1 MIRTRLLTVL
11 LAGVLCSNASQAQVP
26 VVSKVLP
33 KVALGLKAGAN
44 FHQMTGA
51 GFDDAYK
58 VGLFGGAFLGV
69 SKNKMGVQVE
79 GLVKNVRVDAASSSS
94 AYVKSTYL
102 DIPVLFTY
110 RLIPRVSLQVGP
122 QYTMLLSAQDNAKTD
137 VKSLYK
143 SSEVSGAL
151 GLEVRL
157 PVHLTAGARYIMGFS
172 DVNNNKVAT
181 ATDAWRNRSIQV
193 HVGFRLL

>member
-11 LAGVLCSNASQAQVP
+11 LAGVLGSNASHAQVP

-33 KVALGLKAGAN
+33 KVSLGLKAGAN
-44 FHQMTGA
+44 FQQMA
-51 GFDDAYK
+51 GSGVDDAYK
-58 VGLFGGAFLGV
+58 VGIFGGAFVGV

-79 GLVKNVRVDAASSSS
+79 GLVKSVKADIAATGV
-94 AYVKSTYL
+94 VKSTYL

-122 QYTMLLSAQDNAKTD
+122 QYTMLLSAQNSAKND
-137 VKSLYK
+137 VKNLYK
-143 SSEVSGAL
+143 SSEISGAL

-172 DVNNNKVAT
+172 NVNDNQIAT

>member
-1 MIRTRLLTVL
+1 MMRTQLLTVL
-11 LAGVLCSNASQAQVP
+11 LAGVLCSNSSQAQVP
-26 VVSKVLP
+26 VVSKILP
-33 KVALGLKAGAN
+33 KVSVGLKAGAN
-44 FHQMTGA
+44 FQQMTGVY
-51 GFDDAYK
+51 DDAYK
-58 VGLFGGAFLGV
+58 LGFFGGAFLGV

-79 GLVKNVRVDAASSSS
+79 GLVKSVKVDLAASSSS
-94 AYVKSTYL
+94 YVRSTYL

-122 QYTMLLSAQDNAKTD
+122 QYTMLLSAENDAKMD
-137 VKSLYK
+137 VKSYYK

-172 DVNNNKVAT
+172 DVNNTAAT
-181 ATDAWRNRSIQV
+181 TAWRNRSIQV